1 MKKMKKTV
9 ALCLAITMSMSLTA
23 CKGSA
28 SETPVSGEQGQESTD
43 GTDKELASAVKSVL
57 EDKKEVN
64 ISFWTGTGTE
74 NFPYL
79 EEMVNH
85 FMEEYPN
92 IKVDFS
98 NQGALAELT
107 DKLTQNIVSSTTPTI
122 SSISPTTF
130 PEYINAGAIVDMA
143 QFYNDGTIGY
153 SEEERGDFYQNYLDE
168 AESLGG
174 EGTLYGFPTNK
185 KTSNILVYNKS
196 YFDAQGWDAPKT
208 YDDVV
213 EYSKA
218 IFEDTG
224 MPGFSYDTSYG
235 DDAFKSL
242 SQQYGSTFIAEDGT
256 IDIDNEGSRQAVN
269 FYKENMDAGYF
280 TVPVLMPSAGGGSYS
295 NKGFL
300 NEECY
305 MFVGAAAGIQYAI
318 PGEDAQKKFEVG
330 TAPVPQIKDGK
341 AVYYSKGEDYCMFA
355 NASLEE
361 QGAGWLL
368 IKYLSEPENNTTWY
382 IKSGNLPVRR
392 SMLEQP
398 EYKEWLESKEGDA
411 SYYKAQ
417 AVNAVLQIQDQMTFE
432 RVIPNSSKLSEA
444 CGTMWMSVMVGGA
457 DAETALSEA
466 VAAVQ

>member
-1 MKKMKKTV
+1 
-9 ALCLAITMSMSLTA
+9 
-23 CKGSA
+23 
-28 SETPVSGEQGQESTD
+28 
-43 GTDKELASAVKSVL
+43 
-57 EDKKEVN
+57 
-64 ISFWTGTGTE
+64 
-74 NFPYL
+74 
-79 EEMVNH
+79 
-85 FMEEYPN
+85 
-92 IKVDFS
+92 
-98 NQGALAELT
+98 
-107 DKLTQNIVSSTTPTI
+107 
-122 SSISPTTF
+122 
-130 PEYINAGAIVDMA
+130 
-143 QFYNDGTIGY
+143 
-153 SEEERGDFYQNYLDE
+153 
-168 AESLGG
+168 
-174 EGTLYGFPTNK
+174 
-185 KTSNILVYNKS
+185 
-196 YFDAQGWDAPKT
+196 
-208 YDDVV
+208 
-213 EYSKA
+213 
-218 IFEDTG
+218 
-224 MPGFSYDTSYG
+224 
-235 DDAFKSL
+235 
-242 SQQYGSTFIAEDGT
+242 
-256 IDIDNEGSRQAVN
+256 
-269 FYKENMDAGYF
+269 
-280 TVPVLMPSAGGGSYS
+280 
-295 NKGFL
+295 
-300 NEECY
+300 

-361 QGAGWLL
+361 QVAGWLL